1 MAQVGRKINELNEED
16 KNSAI
21 VHEIEKYPPCKNK
34 YSKTQ
39 QFNCK
44 KNQFYKVGLHISVIM
59 TIIGRS
65 VDNI

>member
-1 MAQVGRKINELNEED
+1 MKLKNIPLVKINTVKHNNL
-16 KNSAI
+16 I
-21 VHEIEKYPPCKNK
+21 V
-34 YSKTQ
+34 
-39 QFNCK
+39 K